1 MEITRVFDLLPQ
13 YKKKFIP
20 KDDVLAGKENGSWVK
35 YSIDQYIEIADN
47 VSYGLLALGV
57 QKGDKIATIS
67 NNRPEWNFI
76 DMGALQIGAVHV
88 PIYPTISEGDYK
100 FILNHAEVKYVFVSG
115 KELFR
120 KIEPIL
126 PDVPSVKGIYS
137 FTPMENISPLSELL
151 ELGKNNPVSDKLTA
165 IKASIQPD
173 ENATLIY
180 TSGTTGN
187 PKGVM
192 LSHTNMVS
200 NFVAVAPIFPLDD
213 TCRALSY
220 LPLCHVF
227 ERIDIYTYHY
237 LGLSIYYAENIGTI
251 AENIRELKPE
261 IFCTVPRLLEKV
273 YDKIIA
279 KGIKLK
285 GIKRSLFFWA
295 VNLGLKYELDG
306 ANGWWYERKLC
317 LANKLIFSKWRE
329 ALGGNLR
336 VIVCGGAALQSRLA
350 RIYTAAN
357 IPVLEGYGLTET
369 SPIISVNKLDKGYR
383 KFGTVGPALNGV
395 RVKIADDGEILC
407 MGPNVMKGYF
417 KDQQLTQESIDQDGW
432 FHTGD
437 IGILD
442 EGKFVKITGRKKEIF
457 KTSFGKYISPQPIE
471 NKFQESSFID
481 SLIVLGENQK
491 YAAALIVPAF
501 DNLKSWCSI
510 KGIKY
515 TSNSEMI
522 SNPTVKKRFQEEVNK
537 YNKFFGDTEKI
548 KKFDLL
554 DHEWSIESGELT
566 ANLKVKRRLICEKYN
581 EKIGNIFD
589 IPEIPC

>member
-1 MEITRVFDLLPQ
+1 
-13 YKKKFIP
+13 
-20 KDDVLAGKENGSWVK
+20 
-35 YSIDQYIEIADN
+35 
-47 VSYGLLALGV
+47 GLLALGV
-57 QKGDKIATIS
+57 KKGDKIATIS

-100 FILNHAEVKYVFVSG
+100 FILNHAEVKYVFVAG

-126 PDVPSVKGIYS
+126 PDVPSVKGVYS
-137 FTPMENISPLSELL
+137 FTPVENVSPLSELL
-151 ELGKNNPVSDKLTA
+151 ELGKNNPVADKLTS
-165 IKASIQPD
+165 IKASIKPD

-180 TSGTTGN
+180 TSGTMGN

-200 NFVAVAPIFPLDD
+200 NFEAVAPIFPLDD
-213 TCRALSY
+213 KSRALSY

-227 ERIDIYTYHY
+227 ERIDNYTYHL
-237 LGLSIYYAENIGTI
+237 LGISIYYAENMGTI
-251 AENIRELKPE
+251 ADNIRELKPD

-273 YDKIIA
+273 YDKIIG
-279 KGIKLK
+279 KGMKLK

-329 ALGGNLR
+329 ALGGNLK
-336 VIVCGGAALQSRLA
+336 VIVSGGAALQSRLA
-350 RIYTAAN
+350 RIYTAAR

-369 SPIISVNKLDKGYR
+369 SPIISVNKMDKGYR
-383 KFGTVGPALNGV
+383 KFGTVGPALSGV
-395 RVKIADDGEILC
+395 SVKIADDGEILC
-407 MGPNVMKGYF
+407 KGPNVMKGYF
-417 KDQQLTQESIDQDGW
+417 KDPKLTKESIDQDGW

-471 NKFQESSFID
+471 NKFKESAFID
-481 SLIVLGENQK
+481 SIIVLGENQK
-491 YAAALIVPAF
+491 YAAALIVPSF
-501 DNLKSWCSI
+501 DHLKSWCSI
-510 KGIKY
+510 KRIKY

-522 SNPTVKKRFQEEVNK
+522 TDTTIKKRFQEEVNK

-589 IPEIPC
+589 VSGIPC